1 MWERGRLWC
10 FREAAVEAFV
20 SARCLGK
27 VSGVRLAAAAVISW
41 AGWEP
46 QDVLQIVRQWV
57 WWGNVSDGEW
67 AQWWAL
73 WQLWLAE
80 IGRPL
85 I

>member
-1 MWERGRLWC
+1 MED
-10 FREAAVEAFV
+10 FV
-20 SARCLGK
+20 SACCLGK
-27 VSGVRLAAAAVISW
+27 VSGAHLAAAAVISW

-46 QDVLQIVRQWV
+46 QGVLQVVRRWV

-67 AQWWAL
+67 AQWRAL

-80 IGRPL
+80 IGRQL